1 MNNTLG
7 TIFGRKSVREF
18 RQGEIGIDTLDLII
32 RAGMSAPTAV
42 DRRPWEFILVRNR
55 STLGKLAAELPY
67 AKMAEY
73 ASAGIVVAGDIN
85 RQWGGTDS
93 DFWVQ
98 DCSAATEN
106 ILLAV
111 ESLGLGAVWTA
122 LHPYDDRKK
131 TVTDLLAI
139 PPHVIPLCFIPV
151 GIPAHNGAAKDK
163 YDASRIH
170 FEKW

>member
-1 MNNTLG
+1 
-7 TIFGRKSVREF
+7 
-18 RQGEIGIDTLDLII
+18 
-32 RAGMSAPTAV
+32 
-42 DRRPWEFILVRNR
+42 
-55 STLGKLAAELPY
+55 LPY